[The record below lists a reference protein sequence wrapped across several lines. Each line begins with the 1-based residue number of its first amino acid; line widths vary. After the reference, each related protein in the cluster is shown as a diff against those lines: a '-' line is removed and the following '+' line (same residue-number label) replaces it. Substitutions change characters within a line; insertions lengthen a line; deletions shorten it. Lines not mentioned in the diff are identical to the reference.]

1 MNAAI
6 FESVVVQWSR
16 TAEPSARRR
25 FRLRIP
31 REAANGE
38 IAVRFP
44 ELDGADGD
52 AGGHR
57 MRVARSGD
65 NLERSG
71 FPVRRA
77 AKIMSGHGNRAGDDQ
92 KNGDAG
98 GGVVAGLGG
107 GVATQR

>member
-1 MNAAI
+1 MKHHMP
-6 FESVVVQWSR
+6 
-16 TAEPSARRR
+16 TD
-25 FRLRIP
+25 P

-57 MRVARSGD
+57 FRVARLGD

-71 FPVRRA
+71 FPVGRA

-92 KNGDAG
+92 EGGDAG
-98 GGVVAGLGG
+98 GGV
-107 GVATQR
+107 ATEREARYDTEGCSDAAAPFAPGP